1 MPNSNDQ
8 TPETDAPKPE
18 AETPKDTTPAPEPKP
33 EEQKPQE
40 PADPAPEPAP
50 APAPQGEQ
58 KDTAQD
64 EAKASESPQL
74 DAKAFAD
81 EIARREKEGEAMRQ
95 ELEAL
100 RSENEKLKK
109 HAEKEAERL
118 HKALSDSGIDPITL
132 EAKKDASGSLTPDTY
147 WQMSSSERAAYRAK
161 HPSEYARI
169 MRATKF

>member
-1 MPNSNDQ
+1 MPNNEEQ
-8 TPETDAPKPE
+8 NHETDAPKPE

-64 EAKASESPQL
+64 EAKAPESTQL

-81 EIARREKEGEAMRQ
+81 EIARREKESEAMKQ

-109 HAEKEAERL
+109 QAAGEPERL
-118 HKALSDSGIDPITL
+118 HKALAEAGINPIAL
-132 EAKKDASGSLTPDTY
+132 EAKKDASGSLTPEAY